1 MFDLFIDNGIL
12 SPININDAKI
22 YATIE
27 ATGMSAMDAVVNTES
42 IPTTDAYVENGSHA
56 NIRNI
61 VLSIKPL
68 KDIEQNRTK
77 LYDYFQIKHKVKLRY
92 MMDDKDYM
100 ISGIVETI
108 DLNPFSSNV
117 IIQVSILCPQPY
129 WEDALKMITDI
140 SRITKLFE
148 FPFSIEGDCPI
159 EVSRINDDVIQIVN
173 NIGNVDTGVIVKLLA
188 LGTVV
193 NPEIYSVDERKMM
206 KLNIT
211 LRIGDEVYINTNSG
225 NKSIKLKRDGKIINI
240 INKLVRDSNS
250 VDAHWFVLH
259 TGLNRFACL
268 AEDGSEFMEA
278 TVEHANK
285 YQGI

>member
-27 ATGMSAMDAVVNTES
+27 ASGMAAMDAVVNTES

-68 KDIEQNRTK
+68 ADIEFNRTK
-77 LYDYFQIKHKVKLRY
+77 LYDYFQIKHKVSLRY
-92 MMDDKDYM
+92 MMDDKDYT

-108 DLNPFSSNV
+108 DLNPFSSSV
-117 IIQVSILCPQPY
+117 VIQVSILCPQPY

-148 FPFSIEGDCPI
+148 FPFSIELNNPI
-159 EVSRINDDVIQIVN
+159 EVSRINSDIVRIVEN
-173 NIGNVDTGVIVKLLA
+173 AGNVDTGVIVKILA
-188 LGTVV
+188 IGTVV

-211 LRIGDEVYINTNSG
+211 LRVGDEVYINTNSG
-225 NKSIKLKRDGKIINI
+225 NKFIKLKRDGKISNI
-240 INKLVRDSNS
+240 INKLARSSNS
-250 VDAHWFVLH
+250 SDTHWFVLH

-268 AEDGSEFMEA
+268 ADDGSEFMEV
-278 TVEHANK
+278 TVEHSNK
-285 YQGI
+285 YQGV

>member
-1 MFDLFIDNGIL
+1 MFNLFIDNGIL
-12 SPININDAKI
+12 SPININDAKT

-27 ATGMSAMDAVVNTES
+27 AAGMAAMDAVVNTES
-42 IPTTDAYVENGSHA
+42 IPTTDAYVENGAHA

-68 KDIEQNRTK
+68 IDIELSRTK
-77 LYDYFQIKHKVKLRY
+77 LYDYFQIKHKVSLRY
-92 MMDDKDYM
+92 IMDDKDYT

-117 IIQVSILCPQPY
+117 VIQVSILCPQPY

-148 FPFSIEGDCPI
+148 FPFSIESNNPI
-159 EVSRINDDVIQIVN
+159 EVSRINSDIVKIVKN
-173 NIGNVDTGVIVKLLA
+173 VGNVDTGVIVKILA

-206 KLNIT
+206 KINIT
-211 LRIGDEVYINTNSG
+211 LHVGDEVYINTNAGS
-225 NKSIKLKRDGKIINI
+225 KSIKLKRDGKISNI
-240 INKLVRDSNS
+240 INKLARNPNS
-250 VDAHWFVLH
+250 LDTHWFVLH

-268 AEDGSEFMEA
+268 ADDGSEFMEV
-278 TVEHANK
+278 TVEHSNK
-285 YQGI
+285 YQGV

>member
-61 VLSIKPL
+61 VLSIKPI

-92 MMDDKDYM
+92 MTDDKDYM

-148 FPFSIEGDCPI
+148 FPFSIEGDSPI

-211 LRIGDEVYINTNSG
+211 LHIGDEVYINTNSG

>member
-27 ATGMSAMDAVVNTES
+27 ATGMAAMDAVVNTES

-211 LRIGDEVYINTNSG
+211 LRIGDEAYINTNSG

>member
-1 MFDLFIDNGIL
+1 VFDLFIDNGIL

-27 ATGMSAMDAVVNTES
+27 ASGMAAMDAVVNTES

-68 KDIEQNRTK
+68 ADIEFNRTK
-77 LYDYFQIKHKVKLRY
+77 LYDYFQIKHKVSLRY
-92 MMDDKDYM
+92 MMDDKDYT

-108 DLNPFSSNV
+108 DLNPFSSSV
-117 IIQVSILCPQPY
+117 VIQVSILCPQPY

-148 FPFSIEGDCPI
+148 FPFSIELNNPI
-159 EVSRINDDVIQIVN
+159 EVSRINSDIVRIVEN
-173 NIGNVDTGVIVKLLA
+173 AGNVDTGVIVKILA
-188 LGTVV
+188 IGTVV

-211 LRIGDEVYINTNSG
+211 LRVGDEVYINTNSG
-225 NKSIKLKRDGKIINI
+225 NKFIKLKRDGKISNI
-240 INKLVRDSNS
+240 INKLARSSNS
-250 VDAHWFVLH
+250 SDTHWFVLH

-268 AEDGSEFMEA
+268 ADDGSEFMEV
-278 TVEHANK
+278 TVEHSNK
-285 YQGI
+285 YQGV

>member
-92 MMDDKDYM
+92 MTDDKDYM

-148 FPFSIEGDCPI
+148 FPFSIEGDSPI

-211 LRIGDEVYINTNSG
+211 LHIGDEVYINTNSG

-259 TGLNRFACL
+259 TGLNRFVCL

>member
-27 ATGMSAMDAVVNTES
+27 ATGMAAMDAVVNTES

-211 LRIGDEVYINTNSG
+211 LHIGDEVYINTNSG

>member
-1 MFDLFIDNGIL
+1 MFDLYVDNGLL
-12 SPININDAKI
+12 SPINLNDAKT

-27 ATGMSAMDAVVNTES
+27 AAGIAAMEATVNTEP
-42 IPTTDAYVENGSHA
+42 IPTTDAYVENGAHA

-68 KDIEQNRTK
+68 EDIELNRTK
-77 LYDYFQIKHKVKLRY
+77 LYDYFQIKHEVKLRY
-92 MMDDKDYM
+92 LMDDKDYT

-108 DLNPFSSNV
+108 DLNPFSSSV
-117 IIQVSILCPQPY
+117 VIQVSILCPHPY
-129 WEDALKMITDI
+129 WEDAYKMITDI

-148 FPFSIEGDCPI
+148 FPFSIEADQPI
-159 EVSRINDDVIQIVN
+159 EVSRINDEIIQIVN
-173 NIGNVDTGVIVKLLA
+173 NVGNVDTGIIVKIVA
-188 LGTVV
+188 TGTVI

-211 LRIGDEVYINTNSG
+211 LRTGDEIYINTNSG
-225 NKSIKLKRDGKIINI
+225 SKSIKLKRDGKIKNI
-240 INKLVRDSNS
+240 INTLVRDPNS

-268 AEDGSEFMEA
+268 AEDGSEFMET

-285 YQGI
+285 YQGV